1 MANLFKID
9 LQEDEWVDQVFQ
21 GRNQAYGA
29 YKLRKQYSKTA
40 VLSGIIAVVGLVV
53 ALGAP
58 VLLNNLHFKQDTKL
72 ITEVNELKAP
82 SRDRERD
89 VAPHRVLGSRRRRRG
104 GDLEASD
111 RPLSGLWCISARE
124 I

>member
-40 VLSGIIAVVGLVV
+40 VLSGIIAVVGLVI

-58 VLLNNLHFKQDTKL
+58 VLFNNLHFKQDTKL

-82 SRDRERD
+82 PPVDQTK
-89 VAPHRVLGSRRRRRG
+89 PPPPPPPPG
-104 GDLEASD
+104 
-111 RPLSGLWCISARE
+111 
-124 I
+124 